1 MVANEENFKNFKI
14 IDSKLE
20 VIKQSITDQGNKFD
34 ANMKNRD
41 ELLRKEIKAVHTNL
55 TEGLDSK
62 FADVYN
68 AQRLSQQTID
78 RQVAE
83 LTKTVNTIDRK
94 CSHMIRDQS
103 TKFKQYDDHMEKLQE
118 DFDKNKYSVSL
129 KFDQL
134 IEENFKIPDILT
146 DENFKPVSFR
156 DFMTQNLV
164 SLAN

>member
-1 MVANEENFKNFKI
+1 
-14 IDSKLE
+14 
-20 VIKQSITDQGNKFD
+20 
-34 ANMKNRD
+34 MKNRD

-146 DENFKPVSFR
+146 DENF
-156 DFMTQNLV
+156 
-164 SLAN
+164 